1 MSTPK
6 LVLASALSA
15 ALASAQSLSA
25 APSPTAL
32 MPLRECNAVHL
43 GLRWNCRRRVL
54 ANSLDCW
61 VAGLCEG
68 TSNWWETQ
76 ARNATENLWIAARV
90 HLKAS
95 HNETTPGIAAWVLI
109 VTARP
114 ETAPS
119 HDGNSRH
126 RTS

>member
-15 ALASAQSLSA
+15 ALAV
-25 APSPTAL
+25 PSHSPRRHPRTAL
-32 MPLRECNAVHL
+32 MLPLRECNAVHL

-54 ANSLDCW
+54 ANSLDCC
-61 VAGLCEG
+61 GLCEG

-76 ARNATENLWIAARV
+76 ARNARENLWIAARV

-95 HNETTPGIAAWVLI
+95 HNETTPASPLG
-109 VTARP
+109 
-114 ETAPS
+114 S
-119 HDGNSRH
+119 
-126 RTS
+126 